1 MKILAFVDLHG
12 SMKLLEKIAQRE
24 RSIGLTGAEQEA
36 LAERLLEER
45 EGPQEEQDEEP
56 EELIEK
62 GDQSEKRGQFK
73 EAFND
78 YDAAKKAGARVNLIE
93 QKMAR
98 LAEMIMRAERID
110 PELLEIARAAA
121 EYAKQLAEE
130 HSKG

>member
-1 MKILAFVDLHG
+1 M
-12 SMKLLEKIAQRE
+12 SYEKLLEKIARKE
-24 RSIGLTGAEQEA
+24 RSIGLTGAEQAA
-36 LAERLLEER
+36 LSERMLEER
-45 EGPQEEQDEEP
+45 EDAPSRPEEEP
-56 EELIEK
+56 EELVDKAEE
-62 GDQSEKRGQFK
+62 SEKKGEFK

-78 YDAAKKAGARVNLIE
+78 YDAAKKAGARIDLIE

-98 LAEMIMRAERID
+98 LAEAIMKAERMD